1 MDKQT
6 IVFDNLIEVKKGG
19 DQYGQKLTM
28 DCAEPFVAS
37 NAAGSIRPMTQDDI
51 IARAASFG
59 KRFKQ
64 AMAQ

>member
-1 MDKQT
+1 MEKQKF
-6 IVFDNLIEVKKGG
+6 VFDNLIEVKKGG
-19 DQYGQKLTM
+19 EQYGQKLTFE
-28 DCAEPFVAS
+28 CAQPFMAS

-59 KRFKQ
+59 ERFKR